1 VAFVHVHAHS
11 EYSLLDGMGRVR
23 DLVARA
29 AELGMS
35 ALALTDHGNLSG
47 SIKFYRA
54 ARAAGVKPIL
64 GCEIYVAPDSRHS
77 RDPATG
83 RSPHHLVV
91 LAASGL
97 GWQNLL
103 VLANRAHTEGFYY
116 KPRVDLDL
124 LAEHSAGL
132 IALSAC
138 ESGEVQRHLLHGR
151 LDEATAAAGRL
162 AEIFPGR
169 FYLELQDHGL
179 DRNRTLVRE
188 QLALAQR
195 LALPVVASADVHY
208 LSPEDR
214 EPHRVLINIQ
224 AGKKL
229 TDPDARS
236 FDGDGYHFLTEEEMR
251 SRFREVPEALA
262 GTLVVAEQCELEL
275 DLGRRLLPLYPS
287 TLSPNEELASQAW
300 AGARARYGDEIPH
313 EVHERLSYE
322 LDVVTR
328 MDLAP
333 YFLIVADFV
342 GYARKKRIPVGPGRG
357 SAAGSL
363 VAYTLGITQ
372 VDPLKFHLLFER
384 FLNPDRISL
393 PDFDIDFCIRGRDEV
408 IRYVSERY
416 GRDHLAQ
423 IATFDRMAARSVV
436 RDVARVLGLPYEKSD
451 RIAKL
456 VPFGMTLP
464 RALEQV
470 PALKEM
476 AEGEEETRKLF
487 SIARRLEGLL
497 RNSSTHAAGVV
508 IAPEPLE
515 KFVPLLRLSEGQ
527 FVTQFDMHD
536 VETVGLLKMD
546 FLGLRNLTLLDDVAR
561 LVERRLGVAVALDQL
576 PLDDPAVFALIRSG
590 DTSGVFQI
598 ESAGMKAL
606 IRRLEPT
613 EFRDLIAI
621 LGLFRPGPL
630 DSGMADD
637 YIERKHGRQPVTYPH
652 PATEGVLAET
662 YGLPIYQDQV
672 LLVAQRV
679 AGFTLGEADL
689 LRRAMGKKKPEEMAE
704 MEARFVDGCV
714 QRGISAPDAKRI
726 FADIEKFSRYGFVKA
741 HSTAY
746 AFITYWTA
754 YFKARY
760 PTDFMAALLTS
771 VQDNSD
777 KVAAY
782 IDECRGM
789 GLEVLPPDVNESDV
803 GFTPVGEKKI
813 RFGLGAIKHV
823 GRSAVEAI
831 LARRGEGF
839 RSFFDLCQRLDP
851 ERVSREAVECLIKA
865 GAMDRFGLPRK
876 SLMALSCEGVRL
888 AQLTRAQRASGQQSF
903 FTAEELVP
911 KLEVVEAEFPR
922 EMLLEFE
929 RELLGLYLSG
939 HPLDAYAPELRARG
953 AVSLADADGQAR
965 AFTVAGQIR
974 TVKVVATGDA
984 PMAFLTLE
992 DATGEAEVVVGSRL
1006 YEARSAL
1013 LHEGSLIVLRARWS
1027 ERNGSRRLQ
1036 ALEAEPLTRASRGP
1050 SSCWI
1055 ELPLDL
1061 ATRDHAAHL
1070 GGILAD
1076 HPGPV
1081 LARLRVRDGEQAITI
1096 EAGPR
1101 YAVQPC
1107 SELKHRL
1114 VQLGPG
1120 VRVEW
1125 E

>member
-1 VAFVHVHAHS
+1 
-11 EYSLLDGMGRVR
+11 M
-23 DLVARA
+23 VARA
-29 AELGMS
+29 AELGMP

-47 SIKFYRA
+47 TVKFYRA
-54 ARAAGVKPIL
+54 AKAAGVKPIL
-64 GCEIYVAPDSRHS
+64 GCELYVAPDSRHS

-91 LAASGL
+91 LASDGA

-124 LAEHSAGL
+124 LADHSEGL

-138 ESGEVQRHLLHGR
+138 ESGEVQRHLIR
-151 LDEATAAAGRL
+151 SRPDEAAAAAGRL
-162 AEIFPGR
+162 AEIFRGR
-169 FYLELQDHGL
+169 FYVELQDHGL
-179 DRNRTLVRE
+179 ERSRTLVRE
-188 QLALAQR
+188 QLALARR
-195 LALPVVASADVHY
+195 LGLPVVATADVHY
-208 LSPEDR
+208 LDPDDR
-214 EPHRVLINIQ
+214 EPHQVLINIQ

-229 TDPDARS
+229 SDPDARS
-236 FDGDGYHFLTEEEMR
+236 FDGEGYHFLTEEEMQ
-251 SRFREVPEALA
+251 SRFEEVPEALA
-262 GTLVVAEQCELEL
+262 ATVEVAGRCELEL
-275 DLGRRLLPLYPS
+275 DLGRRLLPQYPS
-287 TLSPNEELASQAW
+287 PRSPNDELAEQAW
-300 AGARARYGDEIPH
+300 AGACARYGDPLPP
-313 EVHERLSYE
+313 EVEERLRYE
-322 LDVVTR
+322 LSVITR

-342 GYARKKRIPVGPGRG
+342 GYARRRRIPVGPGRG

-363 VAYTLGITQ
+363 VSYALGITQ

-384 FLNPDRISL
+384 FLNPDRVSL

-408 IRYVSERY
+408 IRYVAERY

-456 VPFGMTLP
+456 VPFGMPLS
-464 RALEQV
+464 RALAEV
-470 PALKEM
+470 PQLKELAQ
-476 AEGEEETRKLF
+476 AEDEHRRLF
-487 SIARRLEGLL
+487 TIARRLEGLL

-515 KFVPLLRLSEGQ
+515 RFVPLLRLPDGQ

-536 VETVGLLKMD
+536 VEAVGLLKMD

-561 LVERRLGVAVALDQL
+561 LVERRLGVTVDLDKL
-576 PLDDPAVFALIRSG
+576 PLDDPAVFELIRSG
-590 DTSGVFQI
+590 NTSGVFQI

-652 PATEGVLAET
+652 PATEEVLAET
-662 YGLPIYQDQV
+662 YGLPIYQDQI
-672 LLVAQRV
+672 LLLAQRL
-679 AGFTLGEADL
+679 AGFGLGEADL

-704 MEARFVDGCV
+704 MEERFVGGCV
-714 QRGISAPDAKRI
+714 ARGIPASDARRI

-754 YFKARY
+754 YFKAHY
-760 PTDFMAALLTS
+760 PTEFMAALLTS
-771 VQDNSD
+771 VQDNTD

-782 IDECRGM
+782 IEECRGM
-789 GLEVLPPDVNESDV
+789 GIEVLPPDVNESDV
-803 GFTPVGEKKI
+803 AFTPVAEKKI

-823 GRSAVEAI
+823 GAGAVEAI

-839 RSFFDLCQRLDP
+839 QSFFDLCQRLDP

-865 GAMDRFGLPRK
+865 GAMDRFGLPRR

-903 FTAEELVP
+903 FAAEELVP
-911 KLEVVEAEFPR
+911 KLEVEQAEFPR
-922 EMLLEFE
+922 EVLLEFE

-939 HPLDAYAPELRARG
+939 HPLDAYASELRARG
-953 AVSLADADGQAR
+953 AVTLAEAEAQTR
-965 AFTVAGQIR
+965 AFTVAGQVR
-974 TVKVVATGDA
+974 TVKTVGTGDG

-992 DATGEAEVVVGSRL
+992 DPTGEAEVVVGSRL
-1006 YEARSAL
+1006 YETCSSFLQERTL
-1013 LHEGSLIVLRARWS
+1013 LVLRARWS
-1027 ERNGSRRLQ
+1027 DRNGSRRLQ
-1036 ALEAEPLTRASRGP
+1036 ALEVEPLARNRAKP
-1050 SSCWI
+1050 AACWI
-1055 ELPLDL
+1055 ELPVEL
-1061 ATRDHAAHL
+1061 ATRDLAAHL

-1081 LARLRVRDGEQAITI
+1081 PTRLRVREGNQTVTV

-1101 YAVQPC
+1101 YTVQPC
-1107 SELKHRL
+1107 PELRHRL